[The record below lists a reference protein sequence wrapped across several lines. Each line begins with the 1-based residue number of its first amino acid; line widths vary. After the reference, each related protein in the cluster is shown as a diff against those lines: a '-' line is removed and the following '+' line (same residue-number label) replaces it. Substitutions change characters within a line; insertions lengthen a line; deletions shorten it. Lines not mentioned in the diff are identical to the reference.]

1 MKNYKQFILLSHPR
15 SGSTYLLNLLQ
26 RYFIM
31 RFYPRLRRN
40 GPDFG
45 GNFVHTHDIIPD
57 LDWHPGEV
65 KNYSDVT
72 ITNTVVKTLFDYN
85 EKDIYTVWKIFIN
98 DHKLKIN
105 YQTICDTTNFF
116 SIGRK
121 NWKHTVISFL
131 KSKQTGIWNSL
142 EEVDVKEFNYHNV
155 DVYDIY
161 HICHMITIWYNLTKK
176 YEVTIIW
183 YEDLIFTTK
192 DLEIFGFDFDNLH
205 TTYNINS
212 QNNISL
218 GSTKKVTK
226 LSDYEMFDEM
236 LKSKNIQIAK
246 LLKATNLPID
256 KNNQNLLRDIC

>member
-1 MKNYKQFILLSHPR
+1 
-15 SGSTYLLNLLQ
+15 
-26 RYFIM
+26 
-31 RFYPRLRRN
+31 
-40 GPDFG
+40 
-45 GNFVHTHDIIPD
+45 
-57 LDWHPGEV
+57 
-65 KNYSDVT
+65 
-72 ITNTVVKTLFDYN
+72 
-85 EKDIYTVWKIFIN
+85 
-98 DHKLKIN
+98 
-105 YQTICDTTNFF
+105 
-116 SIGRK
+116 
-121 NWKHTVISFL
+121 
-131 KSKQTGIWNSL
+131 
-142 EEVDVKEFNYHNV
+142 
-155 DVYDIY
+155 
-161 HICHMITIWYNLTKK
+161 MITIWYNLTKK

-205 TTYNINS
+205 APYHINS